1 MNELKEKILNLCNES
16 GLPLEAIIYVV
27 KDVWRDA
34 EDTLR
39 TVQAQN
45 TQAEKAKEEKE

>member
-39 TVQAQN
+39 AVQTQN
-45 TQAEKAKEEKE
+45 TQAEKAKEGKE

>member
-1 MNELKEKILNLCNES
+1 MNELKEKILKLCNES

-39 TVQAQN
+39 TLQAQQKMTEN
-45 TQAEKAKEEKE
+45 KEEKTE

>member
-39 TVQAQN
+39 AVQAQN
-45 TQAEKAKEEKE
+45 TQAGEAKEEKE